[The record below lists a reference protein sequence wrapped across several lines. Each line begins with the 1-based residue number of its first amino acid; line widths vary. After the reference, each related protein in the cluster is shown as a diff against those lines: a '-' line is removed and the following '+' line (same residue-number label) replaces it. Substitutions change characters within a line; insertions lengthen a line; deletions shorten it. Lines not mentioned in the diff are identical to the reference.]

1 MICGWW
7 RRPQFIKNR
16 TEAGP
21 DREKKNRCRQTNPL
35 AFCRHEA
42 NLVAGLVSYL
52 LKQGYTG
59 KGDITVLTPY
69 LGQLFMLKDVV
80 GRTSMLHV
88 QVM

>member
-1 MICGWW
+1 M
-7 RRPQFIKNR
+7 
-16 TEAGP
+16 
-21 DREKKNRCRQTNPL
+21 

-52 LKQGYTG
+52 LKQGYTR